1 MLIGLTDD
9 NKDYAY
15 YYCLFRQNPQKPVM
29 IIEHTSQVIF
39 DANHTLVK
47 GLDLKLTTKSKKVSF
62 VALCS
67 YINLNEATYHFF
79 MIFFGFRE

>member
-1 MLIGLTDD
+1 MNRRINFFLCLRIIKIMLIGLTDD

-47 GLDLKLTTKSKKVSF
+47 GLDLKLTTKSKKKCV
-62 VALCS
+62 
-67 YINLNEATYHFF
+67 
-79 MIFFGFRE
+79 